1 MSDGPAHWKPKSNPW
16 LIAVVVTLGAFMEV
30 LDTTIVNVSLPHI
43 AGSLSVSNDDS
54 TWSLTTYLVAN
65 GIVLTIAGALSRKF
79 GRKRFFMI
87 CIGVFTLASLGC
99 GLSTQF
105 PELLL
110 FRTIQG
116 LFGGGLQPTQ
126 QAIILDTF
134 PPDKRGAAFSLTAVA
149 TIMAPVIG
157 PVLGG
162 YLTDTFS
169 WHLIFLINIPIGAL
183 TLFGVWH
190 FVEDPPHVV
199 QEQRNAPR
207 FDYTGLAFISVALG
221 FLEIAV
227 DRGEDLDWN
236 GSHFIVLML
245 SVSAA
250 AFLLGIAYLLYVPNP
265 IVDLRVFKD
274 RNFALSFIEIGIM
287 GLVLYTSAVLIPQF
301 AQQQLCY
308 TATLAGLVL
317 APGAVLL
324 AILIPA
330 IGRALKII
338 PAKYVIAAGG
348 FALAGAL
355 FYSMHLVP
363 DEDFYHL
370 ALARA
375 SQTAALAFLFVPIS
389 TIAYTTIPDEQQG
402 DAAALFSM
410 SRNVFGGLG
419 ISLATALVTEHEQI
433 NQQALVPHLVD
444 AYQPYQVALQQVQQS
459 LVANGTALTQAMS
472 NARLEINQM
481 LQLQTAVL
489 AYIDVFFI
497 TGLLSLTLV
506 PAALLMT
513 GLKTK

>member
-1 MSDGPAHWKPKSNPW
+1 
-16 LIAVVVTLGAFMEV
+16 
-30 LDTTIVNVSLPHI
+30 
-43 AGSLSVSNDDS
+43 
-54 TWSLTTYLVAN
+54 
-65 GIVLTIAGALSRKF
+65 
-79 GRKRFFMI
+79 
-87 CIGVFTLASLGC
+87 
-99 GLSTQF
+99 
-105 PELLL
+105 
-110 FRTIQG
+110 
-116 LFGGGLQPTQ
+116 
-126 QAIILDTF
+126 
-134 PPDKRGAAFSLTAVA
+134 
-149 TIMAPVIG
+149 
-157 PVLGG
+157 
-162 YLTDTFS
+162 
-169 WHLIFLINIPIGAL
+169 
-183 TLFGVWH
+183 
-190 FVEDPPHVV
+190 
-199 QEQRNAPR
+199 
-207 FDYTGLAFISVALG
+207 
-221 FLEIAV
+221 
-227 DRGEDLDWN
+227 
-236 GSHFIVLML
+236 
-245 SVSAA
+245 
-250 AFLLGIAYLLYVPNP
+250 
-265 IVDLRVFKD
+265 
-274 RNFALSFIEIGIM
+274 
-287 GLVLYTSAVLIPQF
+287 
-301 AQQQLCY
+301 
-308 TATLAGLVL
+308 
-317 APGAVLL
+317 
-324 AILIPA
+324 
-330 IGRALKII
+330 
-338 PAKYVIAAGG
+338 
-348 FALAGAL
+348 LAGAL